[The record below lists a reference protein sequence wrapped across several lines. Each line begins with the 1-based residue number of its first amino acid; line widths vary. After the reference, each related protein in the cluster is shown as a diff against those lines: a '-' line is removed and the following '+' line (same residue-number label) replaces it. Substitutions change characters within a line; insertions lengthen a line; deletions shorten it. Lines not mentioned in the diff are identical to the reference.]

1 MIKPLDNRYAEE
13 VMALIQDAVVA
24 MKNSGI
30 EQWDEIYPSIKE
42 IDEDIESE
50 SAFGFFNDGK
60 LIAYIALND
69 KYSPEYDSANWITK
83 GKSLIVHR
91 LSVAPSQQ
99 GKGIA
104 GKFMRFVEQYAR
116 DNDYNSI
123 RLDAFMENPAALK
136 LYDNLGYR
144 KAGIICFRKGQF
156 YCYEKEIG

>member
-1 MIKPLDNRYAEE
+1 
-13 VMALIQDAVVA
+13 MALIQDAVVA

-99 GKGIA
+99 GKALPENLCGLLNNMPGIMIIIPS
-104 GKFMRFVEQYAR
+104 GWMLLWK
-116 DNDYNSI
+116 I
-123 RLDAFMENPAALK
+123 RQ
-136 LYDNLGYR
+136 R
-144 KAGIICFRKGQF
+144 
-156 YCYEKEIG
+156 